1 MVSCLTS
8 LFLRTRLPHLL
19 EQMHL
24 FLQPVSV
31 HMHIQPN
38 LDRETWSSKERRDTN
53 TRNKVN
59 VHYDALCFCSRIFV
73 CMSSEV
79 STNNKS
85 ISETQVE
92 MLDKHT
98 EEHEQ
103 HDFSLRIFHAIIH
116 SKPQKSLMDSCPYS
130 ENLMSSLLH
139 SLKSPLT
146 QPLRPLPH
154 AARTGN
160 AKPIKAI
167 YLYKRS

>member
-1 MVSCLTS
+1 
-8 LFLRTRLPHLL
+8 
-19 EQMHL
+19 
-24 FLQPVSV
+24 
-31 HMHIQPN
+31 
-38 LDRETWSSKERRDTN
+38 
-53 TRNKVN
+53 
-59 VHYDALCFCSRIFV
+59 
-73 CMSSEV
+73 MSSEV

-154 AARTGN
+154 DSANGQCQAHQGDLSLQKELSFISARQEILGQGRAYAPCTQ
-160 AKPIKAI
+160 ASVT
-167 YLYKRS
+167 RCCCERD